1 MQGGCRAATGGSA
14 APNPHQHPNCNPPN
28 KSTHPKLANR
38 TPVRIPSPT
47 CPPTTTTSADST
59 GTTPSCSPDFHPDEP
74 ASAPDLDNPNI
85 LQPLYTAGLE
95 QLAQHAK
102 SDHDRLSAL
111 YLLAAQHGCA
121 RVKDQLLKLA
131 ETSTAHRVMLTVV
144 YLIARALGMVV
155 PREPARLNLGG
166 RPGPA
171 LPGPS
176 ILGASFRWT
185 PTLPYPRLPIPR
197 KRSAKRPKPAEP
209 TPPPIAGRNASL
221 SPPIAGGDFPLSHPI
236 PGGDTE
242 GDSEPPPN
250 PTYHNLR
257 RRFLRDLGKLPPE
270 PPFPDFLRHP
280 RDPPPLPA
288 G

>member
-1 MQGGCRAATGGSA
+1 M
-14 APNPHQHPNCNPPN
+14 
-28 KSTHPKLANR
+28 
-38 TPVRIPSPT
+38 PT
-47 CPPTTTTSADST
+47 DHDHLRRLHRQRPELL
-59 GTTPSCSPDFHPDEP
+59 PDFHPDQP
-74 ASAPDLDNPNI
+74 SSAPDLDHPNI
-85 LQPLYTAGLE
+85 FQPLYTAGLE

-111 YLLAAQHGCA
+111 YLLAALHGCA
-121 RVKDQLLKLA
+121 RVKGQLLKLA
-131 ETSTAHRVMLTVV
+131 ETSTAHRVALTVV

-166 RPGPA
+166 LPGPA

-221 SPPIAGGDFPLSHPI
+221 SPPIAGGDFPLSPPI
-236 PGGDTE
+236 AAGGLSLSPPVAGGDLSLSPPILGGDTE
-242 GDSEPPPN
+242 GGSEPPPK
-250 PTYHNLR
+250 PTYQNLR

-270 PPFPDFLRHP
+270 PPFPNFLQHP

>member
-1 MQGGCRAATGGSA
+1 M
-14 APNPHQHPNCNPPN
+14 PPD
-28 KSTHPKLANR
+28 HDHLRRLHRQRPELL
-38 TPVRIPSPT
+38 
-47 CPPTTTTSADST
+47 
-59 GTTPSCSPDFHPDEP
+59 PDFHPDQP
-74 ASAPDLDNPNI
+74 SSAPDLDHPNI
-85 LQPLYTAGLE
+85 FQPLYTAGLE

-144 YLIARALGMVV
+144 YLIARALGMVAL
-155 PREPARLNLGG
+155 REPARLNLGSL
-166 RPGPA
+166 PGPA

-176 ILGASFRWT
+176 ILGASFLWT

-197 KRSAKRPKPAEP
+197 KRSAKRPKPTEP
-209 TPPPIAGRNASL
+209 TTPPIAGRNPSPSPLIAGGALSL
-221 SPPIAGGDFPLSHPI
+221 SPPTAGGDPFPSP
-236 PGGDTE
+236 PVAGGDTE
-242 GDSEPPPN
+242 GGSQPPKPPP
-250 PTYHNLR
+250 TYRNLR

-270 PPFPDFLRHP
+270 PPFPDFLRHL

>member
-1 MQGGCRAATGGSA
+1 MPSDHDHLRRL
-14 APNPHQHPNCNPPN
+14 HRHHPE
-28 KSTHPKLANR
+28 LL
-38 TPVRIPSPT
+38 
-47 CPPTTTTSADST
+47 
-59 GTTPSCSPDFHPDEP
+59 PDFNPDEP
-74 ASAPDLDNPNI
+74 AAAPDLDNPTVF
-85 LQPLYTAGLE
+85 QPLYTAGLE
-95 QLAQHAK
+95 QLAQHAQ

-131 ETSTAHRVMLTVV
+131 ETTTAHRVMLTVV
-144 YLIARALGMVV
+144 YLIARALGMVAL
-155 PREPARLNLGG
+155 REPARLNLGG
-166 RPGPA
+166 LPGPA

-197 KRSAKRPKPAEP
+197 KRSAKRPKPTEP
-209 TPPPIAGRNASL
+209 TTPPIAGRNASL
-221 SPPIAGGDFPLSHPI
+221 SPPIAGGDFPLSPPI
-236 PGGDTE
+236 AAGDLSLSPPILGGDTE
-242 GDSEPPPN
+242 GGSEPPPN

>member
-1 MQGGCRAATGGSA
+1 MPPDHDHLRRL
-14 APNPHQHPNCNPPN
+14 HRQHPE
-28 KSTHPKLANR
+28 LL
-38 TPVRIPSPT
+38 
-47 CPPTTTTSADST
+47 
-59 GTTPSCSPDFHPDEP
+59 PDFHPDNP
-74 ASAPDLDNPNI
+74 AAAPDLDDPNI
-85 LQPLYTAGLE
+85 FQPLYTAGLE

-111 YLLAAQHGCA
+111 YLLAVQHGCA
-121 RVKDQLLKLA
+121 RVKDQLFKLA

-144 YLIARALGMVV
+144 YLIAHALGLVA
-155 PREPARLNLGG
+155 PRGPARLNLSGL
-166 RPGPA
+166 PGPS

-209 TPPPIAGRNASL
+209 TPPPTAAEDP
-221 SPPIAGGDFPLSHPI
+221 SP
-236 PGGDTE
+236 T
-242 GDSEPPPN
+242 PPTPK
-250 PTYHNLR
+250 PSYHNLR

-270 PPFPDFLRHP
+270 PPFPDFLQHP